1 MDLYL
6 NGEYAGNYYVTEKV
20 EVHKNPL
27 PITDMEK
34 VAELTNN
41 NEEFN
46 VYETAWTDSTKAK
59 DAPKDPVDIT
69 GGYFLLPERY
79 QSLFGDDGF
88 ADPSAACG
96 DDRRVRGYGQGS
108 VVGTVCGKQYMGE
121 P

>member
-1 MDLYL
+1 MAQSKDGVFVDLYL

-46 VYETAWTDSTKAK
+46 VYE
-59 DAPKDPVDIT
+59 
-69 GGYFLLPERY
+69 
-79 QSLFGDDGF
+79 
-88 ADPSAACG
+88 
-96 DDRRVRGYGQGS
+96 RGRIRQRQKMCRKTLWIS
-108 VVGTVCGKQYMGE
+108 QAVI
-121 P
+121 